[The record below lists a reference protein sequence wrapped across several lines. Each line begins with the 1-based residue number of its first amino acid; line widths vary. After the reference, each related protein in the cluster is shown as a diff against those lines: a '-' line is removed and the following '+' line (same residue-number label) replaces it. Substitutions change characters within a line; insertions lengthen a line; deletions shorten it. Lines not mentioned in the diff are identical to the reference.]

1 MEFSKP
7 LMLNT
12 QMLEQQFGKP
22 FYDDFQTFYDEC
34 FGEAQE
40 YVRDQAIQRVCD
52 WWNIWKG
59 LDVYQDVV
67 DLANDVLKDM
77 KEYAKAE
84 YERISDEVDNPDF
97 DSNEHPYIEIDI
109 PIDDDIF
116 DAYLDYA
123 VNNNIEVEKDD
134 EVIERT
140 IDMVG
145 ELDGSSEISDLEDEY
160 VMNYLYDVQS
170 SNPDTIDDIAENH
183 DLTKLQKLYDDAL
196 EEYRS

>member
-12 QMLEQQFGKP
+12 QIFEQQFGKP

-34 FGEAQE
+34 FGETQE

-67 DLANDVLKDM
+67 DLANDVLEDM

-109 PIDDDIF
+109 PTDDDIF

-145 ELDGSSEISDLEDEY
+145 ELDGSSEISDSEEETLMQEIDEAY
-160 VMNYLYDVQS
+160 GSD
-170 SNPDTIDDIAENH
+170 PDTMISIAKNNNLEQLKTFT
-183 DLTKLQKLYDDAL
+183 DKKL
-196 EEYRS
+196 EELRG